1 MFPADGN
8 PTREAIRLVNRPG
21 TRINRA
27 QPNVQNPADIA
38 DSERAAD
45 QAGGDGAKDSGH
57 PLAMPPIKTNAA
69 CANVFNT
76 VGSLT
81 PSKSWLRIT
90 YRGVRLRWAAV
101 QQEETWGVSIAS
113 TGWPKS
119 ASIETGCKHPQPR
132 GDLFKGIVS

>member
-76 VGSLT
+76 VGQQFNKKRPGAS
-81 PSKSWLRIT
+81 PSHQLDGHNR
-90 YRGVRLRWAAV
+90 R
-101 QQEETWGVSIAS
+101 
-113 TGWPKS
+113 P
-119 ASIETGCKHPQPR
+119 
-132 GDLFKGIVS
+132 